1 MTIAP
6 SRPRAAAPAASAA
19 PSPAVPQPLS
29 VHVAETVK
37 LALPLIAARTG
48 LILMLTVDTVMTGR
62 LGGEELAFLAVGIS
76 PQITLMLVA
85 IGALQATVV
94 LTAQAIG
101 AGEAWRA
108 GAVLRAGLIHAGL
121 LGVLAGLAAIWSE
134 EMFLAI
140 GQSATVAVGAAEV
153 SHAFAVG
160 LPGLLMYIV
169 ASFFLEASGRPRT
182 SMVIILVANL
192 VNIPLNGVL
201 ALGWGGLIAPMGADG
216 AVLASSIL
224 RWGAFLAAF
233 ACIVRPARGGDQFGV
248 LVPVATWVRAT
259 LTLGGDVGR
268 QIRRLGLP
276 MGIAQGIESS
286 AFTTVVFIAGS
297 VAASVA
303 AAHQTTMTLVVL
315 VYMCAIGFGGAA
327 AIRVGRAVG
336 RGNATD
342 VRRAGLTAIALGSL
356 VAIPAGIAFVL
367 APEAM
372 VRLVTDDP
380 AVAAIA
386 APALR
391 LVGFFLV
398 FDAANGI
405 TTGALRGMGEVWIPM
420 FTQCASFWLVA
431 VPLAWWFGVTLGWG
445 PLGLIA
451 GICAGMVAS
460 AGTLVPRFAF
470 VSGRPPKRV

>member
-1 MTIAP
+1 MNIAP
-6 SRPRAAAPAASAA
+6 SRPVDAAVAPA
-19 PSPAVPQPLS
+19 PQPIS
-29 VHVAETVK
+29 VHVGETVA

-48 LILMLTVDTVMTGR
+48 LILMMTVNTIVTGR
-62 LGGEELAFLAVGIS
+62 LGGDELAYLAVGVA

-85 IGALQATVV
+85 IGALQSTVV

-101 AGEAWRA
+101 AGESWRA
-108 GAVLRAGLIHAGL
+108 GAVLRAGLVHAAL
-121 LGVLAGLAAIWSE
+121 LGTIAAVASIWAEEMLLAA
-134 EMFLAI
+134 
-140 GQSATVAVGAAEV
+140 GQEAGVAVGAAAV

-182 SMVIILVANL
+182 SMAIILVINV
-192 VNIPLNGVL
+192 VNIPLNAVL
-201 ALGWGGLIAPMGADG
+201 ALGWGGHVAPMGADG

-224 RWGAFLAAF
+224 RWCAFFAAY
-233 ACIVRPARGGDQFGV
+233 AVILWPARHGDQFGV
-248 LVPVATWVRAT
+248 RAT
-259 LTLGGDVGR
+259 AGQWVTTIVTLGGDVGR
-268 QIRRLGLP
+268 RIRRLGLP

-286 AFTTVVFIAGS
+286 AFTTVVFLAGS
-297 VAASVA
+297 VGAAVA

-342 VRRAGLTAIALGSL
+342 VRRAGMTAIVLGSL
-356 VAIPAGIAFVL
+356 VSLPAAVAFVL
-367 APEAM
+367 VPEAM
-372 VRLVTDDP
+372 VRLVTDD
-380 AVAAIA
+380 ATVAAIA
-386 APALR
+386 APALF
-391 LVGFFLV
+391 LVGFFLI

-405 TTGALRGMGEVWIPM
+405 TVGALRGMGAVWMPM

-431 VPLAWWFGVTLGWG
+431 VPFAWWFGVLLGWG
-445 PLGLIA
+445 PVGLIA

-460 AGTLVPRFAF
+460 AGTLVPRFWV
-470 VSGRPPKRV
+470 VSGRPPRRV

>member
-1 MTIAP
+1 MTLAP
-6 SRPRAAAPAASAA
+6 SRPLAAAPATTTGAA
-19 PSPAVPQPLS
+19 VTAPQPLS
-29 VHVAETVK
+29 VHVRETVK

-101 AGEAWRA
+101 AGESWRA
-108 GAVLRAGLIHAGL
+108 GAVLRAGLIHAAL
-121 LGVLAGLAAIWSE
+121 LGVLAGLASIWAE
-134 EMFLAI
+134 EMFLGI
-140 GQSATVAVGAAEV
+140 GQSPSVALGAAEV
-153 SHAFAVG
+153 SHAFAFG

-182 SMVIILVANL
+182 SMVIIFVANL
-192 VNIPLNGVL
+192 VNVPLNGLL
-201 ALGWGGLIAPMGADG
+201 ALGWGGLFEPMGADG

-224 RWGAFLAAF
+224 RWAAFLAAF

-248 LVPVATWVRAT
+248 LASLAEWGRAT
-259 LTLGGDVGR
+259 LTLGGAVGR

-297 VAASVA
+297 VGAAVA

-342 VRRAGLTAIALGSL
+342 VRRAGLAAVSLGSL

-372 VRLVTDDP
+372 VGLVTDDE

-431 VPLAWWFGVTLGWG
+431 VPVAYWLGVTLGWG
-445 PLGLIA
+445 PVGLIG

-460 AGTLVPRFAF
+460 AGTLVPRFIF

>member
-1 MTIAP
+1 MTLAP
-6 SRPRAAAPAASAA
+6 SRPLAAGPAASAA
-19 PSPAVPQPLS
+19 PSAPAPQGLAT
-29 VHVAETVK
+29 HVRETVA

-101 AGEAWRA
+101 AGESWRA
-108 GAVLRAGLIHAGL
+108 GAVLRAGLVHAAL
-121 LGVLAGLAAIWSE
+121 LGVIAGLASIWAE
-134 EMFLAI
+134 EMFLGI
-140 GQSATVAVGAAEV
+140 GQSPSIALGAAEV
-153 SHAFAVG
+153 SHAFAFG

-182 SMVIILVANL
+182 SMVIIFAANL
-192 VNIPLNGVL
+192 VNVPLNGLL
-201 ALGWGGLIAPMGADG
+201 ALGWGGLVAPMGADG

-224 RWGAFLAAF
+224 RWAAFLAAF
-233 ACIVRPARGGDQFGV
+233 ACIVLPARGADQFGV
-248 LVPVATWVRAT
+248 LAPVSEWMRAAAS
-259 LTLGGDVGR
+259 LGGEVGR
-268 QIRRLGLP
+268 RIRRLGLP

-297 VAASVA
+297 VGAAVA

-336 RGNATD
+336 RGSAPD
-342 VRRAGLTAIALGSL
+342 VRRAGLSAVALGSL
-356 VAIPAGIAFVL
+356 IALPAGVL
-367 APEAM
+367 FLTVPEAM
-372 VRLVTDDP
+372 VRLVTDD
-380 AVAAIA
+380 AEVAAIA

-391 LVGFFLV
+391 LVGLFLA

-431 VPLAWWFGVTLGWG
+431 VPLAWWFGVSLGWG
-445 PLGLIA
+445 PVGLIA

-460 AGTLVPRFAF
+460 AGTLVPRFWF
-470 VSGRPPKRV
+470 VSGRPPKRL

>member
-6 SRPRAAAPAASAA
+6 PRPLTAAPAASAGQ
-19 PSPAVPQPLS
+19 PGPTPQPVA
-29 VHVAETVK
+29 VHVRETVK

-101 AGEAWRA
+101 AGESWRA
-108 GAVLRAGLIHAGL
+108 GAVLRAGLVHAAL
-121 LGVLAGLAAIWSE
+121 LGVLAGLASIWSE

-140 GQSATVAVGAAEV
+140 GQSATVSVGAAEV
-153 SHAFAVG
+153 SHAFALG

-182 SMVIILVANL
+182 SMVIIFIANL
-192 VNIPLNGVL
+192 LNVPLNGVL
-201 ALGWGGLIAPMGADG
+201 ALGWGGLVAPMGADG

-233 ACIVRPARGGDQFGV
+233 ACILAPARGGDQFGV
-248 LVPVATWVRAT
+248 LVPLAAWARTAA
-259 LTLGGDVGR
+259 TLGGDVGR

-286 AFTTVVFIAGS
+286 SFTTVVFIAGS
-297 VAASVA
+297 VGAAVA

-336 RGNATD
+336 RGSATD
-342 VRRAGLTAIALGSL
+342 VRRAGLAAVALGSL
-356 VAIPAGIAFVL
+356 IAVPAGFVFVL
-367 APEAM
+367 APEMM
-372 VRLVTDDP
+372 VRLVTDDA

-420 FTQCASFWLVA
+420 LTQCASFWLVA
-431 VPLAWWFGVTLGWG
+431 VPLAWWFGVTLGYG
-445 PLGLIA
+445 PVGLIG

-460 AGTLVPRFAF
+460 AGTLVPRFYF